1 MSNDVENKQE
11 IIDKVNLKTA
21 TKLFEEVC
29 VDGYQEIG
37 YYWLST
43 EYEVDGSYY
52 PLIFCIGSTEWKEYY
67 EEHYYGMSVRLVKDL

>member
-1 MSNDVENKQE
+1 MPNAGYRYN
-11 IIDKVNLKTA
+11 T
-21 TKLFEEVC
+21 T

-37 YYWLST
+37 HYWLST

-67 EEHYYGMSVRLVKDL
+67 EEDRYCGMSVRLVKDL